1 MTASSMAWRFLQ
13 PIQRPC
19 RVVFAGP
26 HFQAALPFTRDVLA
40 QRKVPDNAHIEL
52 LHAPSDEDLLEMASE
67 ADIALPFMQIFGDD
81 FLERATNLR
90 LVIQYG
96 VGLEGVDISRATQL
110 GIAVSNIPSLATG
123 NAQATAEH
131 ALFLSMSLLRYTMHE
146 LPRRFMSRE
155 LGGLPIPRTLK
166 GKKVTVV
173 GYGAVGSTL
182 CRYLCVM
189 GAHVTAVRHR
199 TWSDDD
205 TTTSLDI
212 QRCTNLRDALPTT
225 QLLILACKMTPET
238 YHLLNHDTISL
249 LPRGA
254 LVTNVGRGPLVQ
266 HEAILKALESGAVG
280 GFASDVGVGHP
291 TKPSEPWD
299 PHDVLS
305 QHPNTLFTPH
315 VGGYCDTS
323 YSRMANCV
331 VDAIEC
337 IIRGNPPPVWVNRDK
352 L

>member
-1 MTASSMAWRFLQ
+1 
-13 PIQRPC
+13 
-19 RVVFAGP
+19 VFAGP

-40 QRKVPDNAHIEL
+40 QRKLPESHIQL
-52 LHAPSDEDLLEMASE
+52 LHAPGDQELLEMASE
-67 ADIALPFMQIFGDD
+67 ADVALPFMQIFGDD
-81 FLERATNLR
+81 FLDKATDLR
-90 LVIQYG
+90 LVMQYG
-96 VGLEGVDISRATQL
+96 VGLEGVNIRRATQL

-131 ALFLSMSLLRYTMHE
+131 ALFLSISLLRYAMHE
-146 LPRRFMSRE
+146 LPRRFISRE

-166 GKKVTVV
+166 GKRVTVV

-182 CRYLCVM
+182 CRYLSVM
-189 GAHVTAVRHR
+189 GAHVTAVRHQK
-199 TWSDDD
+199 WSDDD
-205 TTTSLDI
+205 TASLEI
-212 QRCTNLRDALPTT
+212 QRCTSLRDALPTT

-238 YHLLNHDTISL
+238 HHLLNHDTISL
-249 LPRGA
+249 LPHGA

-299 PHDVLS
+299 PNDVLS
-305 QHPNTLFTPH
+305 QHPNVLFTPH
-315 VGGYCDTS
+315 VGGYCDAS
-323 YSRMANCV
+323 YSQMANCV

-337 IIRGNPPPVWVNRDK
+337 VLSGNPPPVWVNRDT